1 MKYIVR
7 TCTGR
12 EEFAKY
18 VQDKIPDVIV
28 SLDTQKQAVKNIY
41 NAMLLAGDDPCIHFE
56 DDILITDNFKEKA
69 LAVIKDRPDM
79 LVQFFSMRKADLKIG
94 SRIESGRT
102 FLMSQCFYTPPKMS
116 RGIKNFYLKWD
127 RLTTTHSHN
136 AHGVDLLIQDY
147 LKLTKQKYYIHV
159 PSLVDHRICKSA
171 IDPRR
176 STKRQSLTYRQ
187 T

>member
-1 MKYIVR
+1 M
-7 TCTGR
+7 
-12 EEFAKY
+12 
-18 VQDKIPDVIV
+18 
-28 SLDTQKQAVKNIY
+28 
-41 NAMLLAGDDPCIHFE
+41 
-56 DDILITDNFKEKA
+56 
-69 LAVIKDRPDM
+69 
-79 LVQFFSMRKADLKIG
+79 
-94 SRIESGRT
+94 
-102 FLMSQCFYTPPKMS
+102 
-116 RGIKNFYLKWD
+116 D

-159 PSLVDHRICKSA
+159 PSLVDHRIYKSA